1 MRAPLA
7 VLVAMATLLGVPAS
21 AQAKLEFNLPAQ
33 IYLQID
39 DSAKTDADPGRCFV
53 AVFAEF
59 PKIRHAKGYEIVVQ
73 RNDLQ
78 GKPQTQYTAPPF
90 ENSGFTAR
98 YPPPK
103 NFGRFFLLGYG
114 TGQGCPATILG
125 VEGKAVIVSAKVSLD
140 KAYEKRFREADE
152 PPYECAAPPGKKT
165 VNLHGGSDTRKLI
178 VRRRGIVTS
187 TEKGSNQQINVLTNE
202 YATTGTV
209 ITTGK
214 NSVVKIVALNGEAVH
229 VGPRTRVRLTDS
241 GFEIL
246 SQPKHA
252 IWTVPPTPDS
262 VHKVR
267 TCSVVSAAR
276 G

>member
-1 MRAPLA
+1 MRASLA
-7 VLVAMATLLGVPAS
+7 VLVAAATLLGVPAS

-33 IYLQID
+33 VYLQID
-39 DSAKTDADPGRCFV
+39 DSAKTEADPGRCFV

-59 PKIRHAKGYEIVVQ
+59 PKIRHAKGYEIVVM
-73 RNDLQ
+73 RKDLD
-78 GKPQTQYTAPPF
+78 GTPRRRYTAPPF
-90 ENSGFTAR
+90 ENTGFTAR

-103 NFGRFFLLGYG
+103 GFGRFFLLGYG
-114 TGQGCPATILG
+114 TGQGCAAAIAG

-178 VRRRGIVTS
+178 VRRLGTVTS
-187 TEKGSNQQINVLTNE
+187 TEKNSADQINVLTNR
-202 YATTGTV
+202 YAPTGTV

-214 NSVVKIVALNGEAVH
+214 NSVVKIVALDGQAVH
-229 VGPRTRVRLTDS
+229 VGPRTRVRLTNS

-252 IWTVPPTPDS
+252 IWTVPHTPDE